1 MTIKVRGEI
10 FTVTVR
16 GWYKGQY
23 IIMDLP
29 KVGADYYRVAPQTGI
44 QIHYTKDGVFV
55 NFKSISILSFVQAV
69 TLLVIEYPIKFDSHN
84 LRKSERF
91 KCKFPVRYSYAGSCK
106 SRREG

>member
-1 MTIKVRGEI
+1 MAIKKLELPLVMGQRVTIKVRGEV

-55 NFKSISILSFVQAV
+55 NFKAMLQCYCCF
-69 TLLVIEYPIKFDSHN
+69 
-84 LRKSERF
+84 RF
-91 KCKFPVRYSYAGSCK
+91 FQLPYVAK
-106 SRREG
+106 